1 MQSCAFG
8 ETALQIGRNN
18 RGLLTRGAWLPALAV
33 VLMTAGC
40 QQARNDPS
48 ASGALDTG
56 TYPNL
61 NVKPGVA
68 NQQLSAEETAAAKAE
83 LAGTAAANAGRN
95 PAVPRDEAYL
105 KRLAAQHDKEALRK
119 IEEGQ

>member
-1 MQSCAFG
+1 
-8 ETALQIGRNN
+8 LQIGRNN
-18 RGLLTRGAWLPALAV
+18 RLSLTRGALLPALAV
-33 VLMTAGC
+33 ALFVGGC

-48 ASGALDTG
+48 ATGALDTG

-83 LAGTAAANAGRN
+83 LAGSAAANAGRN
-95 PAVPRDEAYL
+95 SGVPRDEAYL
-105 KRLAAQHDKEALRK
+105 KWLAAQHDKEALKK
-119 IEEGQ
+119 IEEAQ